1 MELKVIEYTGKKI
14 KFNII
19 GEDHTFANILR
30 KELWNDK
37 NTKVAGYTL
46 QHSLIAAPIF
56 VLETESKDAKD
67 ILESAAKRLQKM
79 NESILNNFKKL
90 F

>member
-1 MELKVIEYTGKKI
+1 MELKIIEYSKTKL
-14 KFNII
+14 KFNIL

-37 NTKVAGYTL
+37 NTEKAGY
-46 QHSLIAAPIF
+46 SLEHALVTSPLF
-56 VLETESKDAKD
+56 FLETTGKDPKEIMENAV
-67 ILESAAKRLQKM
+67 KRLVKL
-79 NESILNNFKKL
+79 NESLTTNIKKL

>member
-1 MELKVIEYTGKKI
+1 MELKVIEYTDKKL
-14 KFNII
+14 KLNIL

-37 NTKVAGYTL
+37 NTKVAGYSFEHALVT
-46 QHSLIAAPIF
+46 SPVFI
-56 VLETESKDAKD
+56 LETESKDPKEIIENAV
-67 ILESAAKRLQKM
+67 KRLKKLS
-79 NESILNNFKKL
+79 ESLNNNIKKL

>member
-1 MELKVIEYTGKKI
+1 MELKVVEYNKEKL

-30 KELWNDK
+30 KELWADK
-37 NTKVAGYTL
+37 NTVKAGYSL
-46 QHSLIAAPIF
+46 EQSLITSPKF
-56 VLETESKDAKD
+56 FLETDGKDPKEIMEKAV
-67 ILESAAKRLQKM
+67 ARLKKL
-79 NESILNNFKKL
+79 NEGLLSNIKKL